1 MTHPLTLGNPIGF
14 LLLPQFTMIALSSAI
29 EPLRIANRYIGNQYR
44 FRLLS
49 LDGQPVPDGNGIHLQ
64 VDGSLE
70 DAGALGCL
78 IVVSDLRP
86 ERFYSVRLRRWLY
99 ALDRAGC
106 TLGGLDTGC
115 FILAR
120 AGLLDRQRV
129 TLHWEVMD
137 SFQERFPKVNVH
149 STLFE
154 IDQGRMSSAGGSA
167 SLDMMLHA
175 IGLDHGMHVAHRVAD
190 HCLHRGIQD
199 GASGQRH
206 PLPMRTG
213 AHHPT
218 LVKAISLLEAQSG
231 DPIPVARLARELEVS
246 ERHLLR
252 LFQKHI
258 GESPA
263 AWQMRQRLNRAR
275 ALLIQTDLSITV
287 ISGACGFASAGHF
300 STAFR
305 REFGNSPSQSRGPRG
320 TDRLIADQLR

>member
-1 MTHPLTLGNPIGF
+1 MQHALTLANPIGF

-29 EPLRIANRYIGNQYR
+29 EPLRIANRYIVDKYR

-49 LDGQPVPDGNGIHLQ
+49 VDGAPVPDGNGIHLQ
-64 VDGSLE
+64 VDGALE
-70 DAGALGCL
+70 DSGPLGCL
-78 IVVSDLRP
+78 IIVADLRP
-86 ERFYSVRLRRWLY
+86 ERFYSIRLRSWLHS
-99 ALDRAGC
+99 LDRAGC

-120 AGLLDRQRV
+120 AGLLERQRI

-137 SFQERFPKVNVH
+137 AFRERFPKVNVH
-149 STLFE
+149 PTLFE

-175 IGLDHGMHVAHRVAD
+175 IALDHGLSVAQRVAD
-190 HCLHRGIQD
+190 HCLHRGIRD
-199 GASGQRH
+199 GASGQRI

-218 LVKAISLLEAQSG
+218 LVRAISLLEAQQG
-231 DPIPVARLARELEVS
+231 EAMPVARMASELNVS

-263 AWQMRQRLNRAR
+263 GWQMRQRLNRAR
-275 ALLIQTDLSITV
+275 ALLIQTDLNITV
-287 ISGACGFASAGHF
+287 ISESCGFRTAGHF

-305 REFGNSPSQSRGPRG
+305 KQFGNSPSRSRGPRAP
-320 TDRLIADQLR
+320 DRLVPDKTR